1 MIWHLIC
8 WPAGSFDVSLLK
20 PRLTVRDDI
29 LYALKFVSLRL
40 LATCCDASLGN
51 PQMKM
56 KSDTRSEDTGMRLGY
71 ELELPTKI
79 TVKPQEDVPAAVELS
94 NMSSEVVNLEVLVP
108 YTILQRSLEPAIEPA
123 GTVP

>member
-1 MIWHLIC
+1 
-8 WPAGSFDVSLLK
+8 
-20 PRLTVRDDI
+20 
-29 LYALKFVSLRL
+29 
-40 LATCCDASLGN
+40 
-51 PQMKM
+51 
-56 KSDTRSEDTGMRLGY
+56 MRLGY